1 MCESVF
7 EADEDLLGISN
18 LSYFMGTEGR
28 PRLTKPFLFY
38 NSHSNAA
45 GLGSAG
51 IIVTD
56 WLAATAAVHSRPLR
70 LRGGRESPFWAN
82 IYIVFLPLRQLRK
95 PDFRAILP
103 KRSYFGGNERDAK
116 L

>member
-28 PRLTKPFLFY
+28 PRLTKPFLIY

-45 GLGSAG
+45 GLGSAVEWEPTTWG
-51 IIVTD
+51 
-56 WLAATAAVHSRPLR
+56 A
-70 LRGGRESPFWAN
+70 
-82 IYIVFLPLRQLRK
+82 
-95 PDFRAILP
+95 
-103 KRSYFGGNERDAK
+103 
-116 L
+116 

>member
-18 LSYFMGTEGR
+18 LSYFMGTECR

-51 IIVTD
+51 IISPD
-56 WLAATAAVHSRPLR
+56 WLAATAAVHSPPLR
-70 LRGGRESPFWAN
+70 LRGGRESTFRAN
-82 IYIVFLPLRQLRK
+82 IYIVFLPLRELRK

>member
-38 NSHSNAA
+38 NSHYNAV

-51 IIVTD
+51 
-56 WLAATAAVHSRPLR
+56 
-70 LRGGRESPFWAN
+70 
-82 IYIVFLPLRQLRK
+82 
-95 PDFRAILP
+95 
-103 KRSYFGGNERDAK
+103 
-116 L
+116 